1 MARILLYGELE
12 QKRNLKLG
20 LEYLKRAAD
29 TADRGTHEPAFI
41 MAQILTGEFKKV
53 DIPK

>member
-1 MARILLYGELE
+1 MARILLYGELD

-20 LEYLKRAAD
+20 LEYLRRAAD
-29 TADRGTHEPAFI
+29 MADAETHEPAFI
-41 MAQILTGEFKKV
+41 IAQILTGEFKIV